1 MGQFRVQVVEN
12 LFAKLQA
19 IIQHPQCIL
28 AHRLAFEKF
37 WETVAE
43 IKAGL
48 DFASSEWNRAL
59 VSSAVPNPAYWR
71 IVHRRPRY
79 IVGWMPRV
87 KGGSPGRPADAA
99 ASRARSSSR

>member
-1 MGQFRVQVVEN
+1 MGQFGVQVVEN

-28 AHRLAFEKF
+28 AHRLTFEKF

-48 DFASSEWNRAL
+48 DFASSEWNAKVEVAQQQPSL
-59 VSSAVPNPAYWR
+59 SVDCSATS
-71 IVHRRPRY
+71 IQKPRLAA
-79 IVGWMPRV
+79 
-87 KGGSPGRPADAA
+87 GGICVQQQKQLFLQPP
-99 ASRARSSSR
+99 